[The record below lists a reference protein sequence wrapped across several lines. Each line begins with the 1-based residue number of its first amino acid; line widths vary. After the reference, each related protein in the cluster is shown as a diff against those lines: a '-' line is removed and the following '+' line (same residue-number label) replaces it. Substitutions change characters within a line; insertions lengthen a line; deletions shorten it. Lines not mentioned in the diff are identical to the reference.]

1 MQQLELG
8 ILDWI
13 QANLRCGALDV
24 LMPAL
29 SWTCNHGEI
38 WIVLAAVLL
47 AVKRYRRQGLAVGG
61 ALVTD
66 LVLCNL
72 ILKPLVGRVRPFV
85 VHPVELLVPPP
96 TDASFPSGHTAA
108 SFAAVFALKAS
119 GSPLWKPALAV
130 AVAMW
135 LFVDVSGGGEVE
147 RTITDIPI
155 TYVGEDDLADRG
167 LMLVDEGTSAT
178 VDLTLEAQ
186 MILSCV
192 HRIRAALGY
201 GVGSQLVAQVLTGS
215 RDRRVLELGLDRL
228 STYGLMKGRASESVA
243 RQISQLVELGLL
255 RRNMRHG
262 ALEPTDRAAGVL
274 FRGEKVLVPT
284 RTAPEVKPA
293 ASAEPDFDASLFGRL
308 RRLRTRLAQEQGIP
322 PYLVFTDAT
331 LREMAHL
338 APVNMA
344 EFLQV
349 SGVGK
354 FKAEKY
360 GAAFLEELKK

>member
-13 QANLRCGALDV
+13 QANLRCGALDI

-47 AVKRYRRQGLAVGG
+47 AVKRYRRQGLAVGC

-130 AVAMW
+130 AVAMAFSRLYLYVHW
-135 LFVDVSGGGEVE
+135 PSDVLFGAL
-147 RTITDIPI
+147 
-155 TYVGEDDLADRG
+155 VG
-167 LMLVDEGTSAT
+167 
-178 VDLTLEAQ
+178 
-186 MILSCV
+186 
-192 HRIRAALGY
+192 AAAGFI
-201 GVGSQLVAQVLTGS
+201 GAW
-215 RDRRVLELGLDRL
+215 
-228 STYGLMKGRASESVA
+228 MA
-243 RQISQLVELGLL
+243 RQM
-255 RRNMRHG
+255 RR
-262 ALEPTDRAAGVL
+262 RA
-274 FRGEKVLVPT
+274 
-284 RTAPEVKPA
+284 
-293 ASAEPDFDASLFGRL
+293 
-308 RRLRTRLAQEQGIP
+308 
-322 PYLVFTDAT
+322 
-331 LREMAHL
+331 
-338 APVNMA
+338 
-344 EFLQV
+344 
-349 SGVGK
+349 
-354 FKAEKY
+354 
-360 GAAFLEELKK
+360 